1 MQSLWK
7 KRLAALVI
15 DAVFVT
21 IIVWIIGAIIYPLI
35 AVTNIYGILNY
46 WFILTAIII
55 LGYFTYLESNYGLTL
70 GKNLLKLKV
79 TADEGQITYK
89 KALIRNLSKILW
101 LPLIVDIIAVH
112 FTDSS
117 KLRYLDVV
125 ADTDVQSLETE
136 DKKKINSS
144 SEPNSVV

>member
-144 SEPNSVV
+144 SEPKSVV